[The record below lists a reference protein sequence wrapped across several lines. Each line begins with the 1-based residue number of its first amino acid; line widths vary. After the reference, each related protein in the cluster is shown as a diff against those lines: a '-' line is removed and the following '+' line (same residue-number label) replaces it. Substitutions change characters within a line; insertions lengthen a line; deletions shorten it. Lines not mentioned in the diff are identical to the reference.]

1 MYAATAAATEI
12 NKIDTDG
19 SVLAN
24 GSIFRRRN
32 NEDHASKKAS
42 RQKNKSGTF

>member
-19 SVLAN
+19 SVPAN
-24 GSIFRRRN
+24 GGIFCRRN
-32 NEDHASKKAS
+32 NEDHTSKKS
-42 RQKNKSGTF
+42 VPTKK

>member
-12 NKIDTDG
+12 NKIDIDG

-32 NEDHASKKAS
+32 NEDHTSKKS
-42 RQKNKSGTF
+42 VRTKK